1 MRWTQP
7 LEHLSIIFIFVIVGF
22 LMNFLQ
28 LVAFLL
34 FWHLNRGI
42 YRDLVHVRSRVF
54 CFSPRIPGLKTILGV
69 PVWPLVN
76 CFVDWI
82 SLFGL
87 KIENYLL

>member
-28 LVAFLL
+28 LGAFLL

-42 YRDLVHVRSRVF
+42 YRDLVHVRF
-54 CFSPRIPGLKTILGV
+54 PSPDP
-69 PVWPLVN
+69 WSQN
-76 CFVDWI
+76 NF
-82 SLFGL
+82 
-87 KIENYLL
+87 

>member
-42 YRDLVHVRSRVF
+42 YRDLVHVRF
-54 CFSPRIPGLKTILGV
+54 PSPDPWSKNNFRRSNLAIGQLFRGLDFIIRAQ
-69 PVWPLVN
+69 N
-76 CFVDWI
+76 
-82 SLFGL
+82 
-87 KIENYLL
+87 